1 MKNSIHQ
8 KILSR
13 DKKFHQMVSYIMW
26 VPSVMLGKFL
36 KTSFPRK
43 KLKPGFQMFA
53 NICDVNVSI
62 MAPFQTNKQ
71 LSKFFTQQLA
81 LMNQVDPLQYIS
93 ECTQFT
99 IQFSY
104 VYNKKD
110 TYHNYIRIY
119 NMTKNYKV
127 FNIFKIFKF

>member
-13 DKKFHQMVSYIMW
+13 DKKFHQMVSYTVYIS
-26 VPSVMLGKFL
+26 SVMLGKCL

-53 NICDVNVSI
+53 NICDVNVST
-62 MAPFQTNKQ
+62 MAHFQTNKQ
-71 LSKFFTQQLA
+71 PSKFFTQQLA

-93 ECTQFT
+93 ECIQLR

-104 VYNKKD
+104 VYNKKG
-110 TYHNYIRIY
+110 
-119 NMTKNYKV
+119 
-127 FNIFKIFKF
+127 